1 MGGQGSEGMRQFPLQ
16 QSFECQQSSPSGKH
30 LPSIEEWTAQGK
42 RKSSQAE
49 AWKRVS
55 PAFVSTDATCSRFR
69 STPPTPSSSSR
80 AASVICTATSIM
92 QAMASRWSAAAE
104 TLEVDIVMVAKP
116 FSLNTHL
123 NQNACRRNT
132 GSMERRAEASAKEI
146 VRDCEETVRICAFFI
161 DTWEHTPARDSY
173 CKGLRCTA
181 TWLSA
186 NEIGRDLYP
195 EGKGKSSSDIFW
207 SVDERSSWEDIQ
219 LVKGLK
225 AASTKSTAAIV
236 SPGLPFALSF
246 SPFHASTCFGSMLC
260 SFWTCYCLEG
270 AWHVTWDYECKTW

>member
-116 FSLNTHL
+116 FSLNTHS

-132 GSMERRAEASAKEI
+132 GSMERRAEVSAKEI

-181 TWLSA
+181 TWFSA

-207 SVDERSSWEDIQ
+207 SVDEKTLRFLGKTFNWRRVLKQ
-219 LVKGLK
+219 PVPNVLLRLFLLVCPLPCHFRLSMPRHVLGRCYAHFRLVTVLRGLG
-225 AASTKSTAAIV
+225 TLRLWV
-236 SPGLPFALSF
+236 
-246 SPFHASTCFGSMLC
+246 
-260 SFWTCYCLEG
+260 
-270 AWHVTWDYECKTW
+270 